1 MSPLRVYVEGI
12 GLWSPQWAD
21 FAALQTLLSGT
32 TPPPPSARPTAAT
45 LPPNERRRAPES
57 VLLAVEVAGQAVA
70 MSGRDPAALAC
81 VFASSHGDQ
90 PVTDYMCATLA
101 QAPLEMSPTRFHN
114 SVHNAAVGYWTIAT
128 GCHQPSTAIAAMR
141 ASFGAGLLE
150 AVTQVIADRRS
161 VLLVGS
167 DTRSSG
173 PLAEVTHCEQPFGCA
188 LVLAAEASASTLAVL
203 ELQLTPGLPLTLP
216 DAPLAEA
223 YLSNASA
230 PALPLL
236 AMLVRGSG
244 RCQLDAAPM
253 LGLQVDVSPVAAARI
268 DAVQVDA
275 VQVDAKLVDT
285 EQVDAENIE
294 TEQIT

>member
-1 MSPLRVYVEGI
+1 MSTLRVYVEGV
-12 GLWSPQWAD
+12 GLWSPQLAD
-21 FAALQTLLSGT
+21 FAALKAVLAGVV
-32 TPPPPSARPTAAT
+32 PEPPSARPAAAT

-70 MSGRDPAALAC
+70 MSGRDAATLAC

-128 GCHQPSTAIAAMR
+128 GCHQPSTAIAAMH

-150 AVTQVIADRRS
+150 AVTQVIADRRP

-167 DTRSSG
+167 DTRGSG
-173 PLAEVTHCEQPFGCA
+173 PLAEITECEQPFGCA
-188 LVLAAEASASTLAVL
+188 LVLAPEATASTMAML
-203 ELQLTPGLPLTLP
+203 ELQLTPGLPITLP
-216 DAPLAEA
+216 DPLLAPWCQR
-223 YLSNASA
+223 NASA

-236 AMLVRGSG
+236 AVLVRRFG
-244 RCQLDAAPM
+244 RCRLAAAPM
-253 LGLQVDVSPVAAARI
+253 LGLQIDVAPG
-268 DAVQVDA
+268 DAG
-275 VQVDAKLVDT
+275 KTDT
-285 EQVDAENIE
+285 EKTNL
-294 TEQIT
+294 EQRT